1 MENKNMRNGPNQK
14 YLPRLA
20 TPMISDILKRGYQTR
35 SAAHY
40 EPTMVSKQLVHSLKE
55 FQHNISQQVN
65 SSEHM

>member
-1 MENKNMRNGPNQK
+1 MENKNIRNGPNQK

-20 TPMISDILKRGYQTR
+20 TPMLQDILKRGYQTR

-55 FQHNISQQVN
+55 F
-65 SSEHM
+65 